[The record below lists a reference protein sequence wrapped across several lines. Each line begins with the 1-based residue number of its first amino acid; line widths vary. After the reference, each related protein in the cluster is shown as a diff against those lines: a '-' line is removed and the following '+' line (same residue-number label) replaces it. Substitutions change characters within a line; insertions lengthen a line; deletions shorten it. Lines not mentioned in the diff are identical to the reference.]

1 MSPSISHMP
10 SDTPS
15 LAPSSDPTHHPTT
28 SPITSPSLSPS
39 TLPTRLPSS
48 APSDAPTELPTLAP
62 SPKPS
67 SEPSQKPSPKP
78 SPKPTMSPTISQL
91 PSNYPSPIPSP
102 QPSNQPSHFPSSNP
116 TNYPTF
122 APTKS
127 PTLSPTVSPSRNPST
142 PPSDAP
148 STTPSI
154 TPSLS
159 SLPSQEP
166 SISMVPTKSPT
177 QNVVL
182 SVYEL
187 TLTTTP
193 HSGPFDDADFD
204 GEEFEKIMKDCLFDE
219 MSLEFPGKYRLSDFD
234 LDIVALTSR
243 RLEVDQG
250 RDQAT
255 TTKDFIL
262 SGKLVFTHNEVPE
275 QMEIEEVI
283 FNAIEGEDSGTCLVL
298 LHEANDPLLKAV
310 EHVSI
315 KPFESAMPSLDSVV
329 SYDKAPDRGDK
340 NALYI
345 SVIAALSACLVA
357 IAVMYLVARRSTRY
371 EDEGEDCVDDFIPPH
386 FISAIQEDG
395 NVEAGNIPGLVK
407 NKSSNAPSFHSDV
420 GVISV
425 SSSPAHE
432 ADDKKCEPLPT
443 LEQGGELLEHESID
457 HSSANNNGIVYVDE
471 TLERIRTD
479 SNLLSGS
486 SLGPRQSFAAEVGD
500 SSVSSE
506 DSKFKVKTF
515 NRRGERISKKKKYY
529 VVS

>member
-1 MSPSISHMP
+1 
-10 SDTPS
+10 
-15 LAPSSDPTHHPTT
+15 
-28 SPITSPSLSPS
+28 
-39 TLPTRLPSS
+39 
-48 APSDAPTELPTLAP
+48 
-62 SPKPS
+62 
-67 SEPSQKPSPKP
+67 
-78 SPKPTMSPTISQL
+78 
-91 PSNYPSPIPSP
+91 
-102 QPSNQPSHFPSSNP
+102 
-116 TNYPTF
+116 
-122 APTKS
+122 
-127 PTLSPTVSPSRNPST
+127 
-142 PPSDAP
+142 
-148 STTPSI
+148 
-154 TPSLS
+154 
-159 SLPSQEP
+159 
-166 SISMVPTKSPT
+166 MVPTKSPT

-371 EDEGEDCVDDFIPPH
+371 EDEGEDCVVSEMMYSMRGSFVVFVFLTYFFHFIGSSLQDDFIPPH